1 MTCSLRFFFFEFL
14 SALSVRLTLCAPPP
28 LRNGERSLKNSTN
41 RFGMLHNIL
50 GWPIPDQIWKQVCL
64 TPRLGG
70 LGLRKVAD
78 HAEIAFS
85 ASWHEAKGTC
95 RENWCAR
102 EDTQWSLSQKLGSY
116 KKDEEILKKL
126 IEEAPNPRE
135 RQRLTRLKCE
145 HSGAWVCAV
154 PSTQD
159 GNDTV
164 MRPRNFQVAIAMR
177 LGLPVLDEEKSCSLC
192 MPSLM
197 FGDHPACCAM
207 TSDRIHRHNRVR
219 KLLDRICQEGML
231 SPVMEKKR
239 LLGDVYGR
247 RPGDVTIPV
256 WRSNKGLA
264 IDVAV
269 TSPLASSNLQH
280 SEPCEA
286 YATHKST
293 PTTTMTSRA
302 PRLNL
307 LRWCSRPQVV

>member
-1 MTCSLRFFFFEFL
+1 MLGVPLGLDENAATYIEKKLLGKLKFMVDRLADFDDMQSAFFLLRISF
-14 SALSVRLTLCAPPP
+14 SIVRATHFMRTTP
-28 LRNGERSLKNSTN
+28 LKKWRKVAEKFDKQIWDAAQS
-41 RFGMLHNIL
+41 IL

-70 LGLRKVAD
+70 LGLRKVVD

-145 HSGAWVCAV
+145 HSGAWVCA

-192 MPSLM
+192 MQ
-197 FGDHPACCAM
+197 
-207 TSDRIHRHNRVR
+207 I
-219 KLLDRICQEGML
+219 
-231 SPVMEKKR
+231 
-239 LLGDVYGR
+239 
-247 RPGDVTIPV
+247 
-256 WRSNKGLA
+256 
-264 IDVAV
+264 IDVG
-269 TSPLASSNLQH
+269 
-280 SEPCEA
+280 
-286 YATHKST
+286 
-293 PTTTMTSRA
+293 
-302 PRLNL
+302 
-307 LRWCSRPQVV
+307 